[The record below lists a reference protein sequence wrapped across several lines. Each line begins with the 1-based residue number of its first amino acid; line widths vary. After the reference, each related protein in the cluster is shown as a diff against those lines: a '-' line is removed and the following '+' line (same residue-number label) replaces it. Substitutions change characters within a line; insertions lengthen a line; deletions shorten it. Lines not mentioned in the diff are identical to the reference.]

1 MIVCLVVIP
10 DFRGIAR
17 SNQATARMLGLT
29 APDKPLATADESSS
43 YYNPCTSFVA
53 VHESESGTR
62 LPIWNVQ
69 IESVGIGLM
78 HRDHGLVGFWRVP
91 SRAHRLV
98 FSGTCRICSHTV

>member
-17 SNQATARMLGLT
+17 SNQATTRMLGLT

-62 LPIWNVQ
+62 LPICNVQ

-78 HRDHGLVGFWRVP
+78 RRDHGLVGFWRLP

-98 FSGTCRICSHTV
+98 TSGTCRTCSHAV

>member
-1 MIVCLVVIP
+1 M
-10 DFRGIAR
+10 
-17 SNQATARMLGLT
+17 MLGLT

-62 LPIWNVQ
+62 LPICNVQ

-78 HRDHGLVGFWRVP
+78 RGDDGLVGVWGVP
-91 SRAHRLV
+91 SRAHWLV
-98 FSGTCRICSHTV
+98 SSGTCRICSHAV

>member
-1 MIVCLVVIP
+1 MIVCFVVIP

-17 SNQATARMLGLT
+17 LNQATARTLGLT

-69 IESVGIGLM
+69 FESVGIGLM
-78 HRDHGLVGFWRVP
+78 RRDDGLVGVWRVP

-98 FSGTCRICSHTV
+98 SSGIFRICSHAV